1 MTTRHPSRGNSPTAI
16 VLGGGLAGIAASA
29 RLAEAGWEVTLL
41 EARKSLGGRAFSFRD
56 PDNRDPDHRD
66 PDNDDAVIDNGQHVI
81 VGACRN
87 LIDFLSEIGVR
98 DSWLLQP
105 RLDVAIYDRRGRLGR
120 LYGVNL
126 RPPAHLLPAFLTYPH
141 LGLWDKIRAIRGLIA
156 AMSAQRNDPN
166 VENITF
172 YHWLRA
178 HGQSERTIYN
188 LWNVLIEGTLNDN
201 IRDVSAAMGLM
212 IVQDGLLNGRQDA
225 NIGYPKVALG
235 DAIGEPARRR
245 LESLG
250 VHLWLGCP
258 VRWINADDENAVGSI
273 TIGNDQALSADAYVS
288 ALPFWVLPNLLPD
301 SLIDLEP
308 FPSLLTLQ
316 TSPIVNVH
324 LQYDTPVMSRDF
336 CYFVDSPLQWVFN
349 RSAIRGQTDG
359 DTSQFLTVSIS
370 AAWEHI
376 DADRAELAATI
387 AAEIRR
393 AFPAARDATLLRATV
408 VKQPNAT
415 FRCTPG
421 ANRLRPGPVTPAR
434 NFFLAGEWT
443 RTGWPSTMEG
453 AIISGYNAAAAVIAS
468 ASPHEDPF
476 GAADPFGA

>member
-16 VLGGGLAGIAASA
+16 VLGGGLAGIAASV
-29 RLAEAGWEVTLL
+29 RLAEAGWDVTLL

-56 PDNRDPDHRD
+56 PDDD
-66 PDNDDAVIDNGQHVI
+66 DDAIDNGQHVI

-87 LIDFLSEIGVR
+87 LIDFLSQIGVWDR
-98 DSWLLQP
+98 WRLQP
-105 RLDVAIYDRRGRLGR
+105 RLDVAIYDRGGRLGR

-126 RPPAHLLPAFLTYPH
+126 RPPAHLLPAFLTYRH
-141 LGLWDKIRAIRGLIA
+141 LGLWDKIRAIRGLVA
-156 AMSAQRNDPN
+156 AMSAQRNDASA
-166 VENITF
+166 ENITF

-235 DAIGEPARRR
+235 DAIGEPARRH
-245 LESLG
+245 LQSLG
-250 VHLWLGCP
+250 VHLWLGSP
-258 VRWINADDENAVGSI
+258 VRDINTGDDNTVSSISVGD
-273 TIGNDQALSADAYVS
+273 DQTLSADAYVC
-288 ALPFWVLPNLLPD
+288 ALPFWVLPNVLPD

-349 RSAIRGQTDG
+349 RSVIRGQTDG
-359 DTSQFLTVSIS
+359 DTSQLLTVSIS

-376 DADRAELAATI
+376 DTDRAELSATI
-387 AAEIRR
+387 AAEMRR
-393 AFPAARDATLLRATV
+393 AFPAARRATLLRATV

-421 ANRLRPGPVTPAR
+421 ANRLRPGPITPVP

-443 RTGWPSTMEG
+443 RTGWPSTMES
-453 AIISGYNAAAAVIAS
+453 AIISGYNAAAAVIDS

-476 GAADPFGA
+476 GA

>member
-29 RLAEAGWEVTLL
+29 RLAEAGWDVTLL

-56 PDNRDPDHRD
+56 PGDFRDPDGD
-66 PDNDDAVIDNGQHVI
+66 EDDIDNGQHVI

-87 LIDFLSEIGVR
+87 LIDFLTQIGIW
-98 DSWLLQP
+98 DSWRLQS
-105 RLDVAIYDRRGRLGR
+105 RLDVAIYDRGGRLGR

-141 LGLWDKIRAIRGLIA
+141 LGLWDKMRAIRGLIA
-156 AMSAQRNDPN
+156 AMFARRNDAN

-201 IRDVSAAMGLM
+201 IRDVSAAMGLL
-212 IVQDGLLNGRQDA
+212 IVQDGLLDGRQDA

-235 DAIGEPARRR
+235 DAIGEPARRH

-258 VRWINADDENAVGSI
+258 VRRINADGENAVSSI
-273 TIGNDQALSADAYVS
+273 TIGNGQTLSADAYVS
-288 ALPFWVLPNLLPD
+288 ALPFWVLPNLLPE
-301 SLIDLEP
+301 SLLALEP

-349 RSAIRGQTDG
+349 RSVIRGQTHD

-370 AAWEHI
+370 AAWEYI
-376 DADRAELAATI
+376 DTDRSELAATI

-393 AFPAARDATLLRATV
+393 AFPSARHATLLRATV

-421 ANRLRPGPVTPAR
+421 ANRLRPGPVTPAP
-434 NFFLAGEWT
+434 NLFLAGEWT
-443 RTGWPSTMEG
+443 RTGWPSTMES
-453 AIISGYNAAAAVIAS
+453 AVISGYNAAAAVIAS

-476 GAADPFGA
+476 GA